1 MYATLDCLNR
11 QPGDGRIDVGVCSSA
26 EKFVNDQD
34 LDQAIRKVLETLDGV
49 ENVSAEQKDGIVNFI
64 RSDDVLAVVPK
75 GLGLNCRIP
84 CHSKTH
90 LESVATRLRSYT
102 ARMLSGQVPTWLRGY
117 GATQLRSLVAWRRLG
132 DLGST

>member
-64 RSDDVLAVVPK
+64 RSDDVLAVLPT
-75 GLGLNCRIP
+75 GLGKSLLFQLIPGLCVELHNLGYSHYPKSPIVIVIWPLN
-84 CHSKTH
+84 
-90 LESVATRLRSYT
+90 A
-102 ARMLSGQVPTWLRGY
+102 
-117 GATQLRSLVAWRRLG
+117 
-132 DLGST
+132 